1 MSAGD
6 QRVVY
11 TLGHAGLGRAA
22 THWLLEQFRV
32 SHVLDIRLNPLRRAR
47 HHNQPEF
54 ELGQVAHWVV
64 PTLLWRP
71 ALAGASLPLSE
82 QQHLIRHE
90 RAWDGDLDWFEEQL
104 LAGRLDRPIQQLCDH
119 ADSGAR
125 IVLLCS
131 EADPRECH
139 RHVLADELVRRGWDV
154 EHLRAGG
161 AVEPHPPIDKIK
173 KRAVSA

>member
-6 QRVVY
+6 QRVVF

-22 THWLLEQFRV
+22 THWLLEQHRI

-47 HHNQPEF
+47 HHHQPEF
-54 ELGQVAHWVV
+54 ELGQVAHWVA

-71 ALAGASLPLSE
+71 MLAGAGLALSE
-82 QQHLIRHE
+82 KQHLIRHE
-90 RAWDGDLDWFEEQL
+90 RAWDEDLGWFEEQIR
-104 LAGRLDRPIQQLCDH
+104 AGRLEHALQQLCAH

-125 IVLLCS
+125 IALLCS
-131 EADPRECH
+131 EANPQECH
-139 RHVLADELVRRGWDV
+139 RYALADELVRRGWDV

-161 AVEPHPPIDKIK
+161 LVEYHPSIDEIK